1 MLSGLVPFHSL
12 RDTEIWCKVIQGER
26 PAMPTNASELGIS
39 DGLWQ
44 LLVRCW
50 NRNYFKRP
58 QINEVLRHLCQDL
71 ALGLLFPPSPSNVP
85 RAPSC
90 ESVFD
95 SGTQRYGK
103 CSWLRL
109 VCWCAYS
116 SIADIFVTANAEPQ
130 SEGMFGTTLWTTG
143 LNPSPIRM
151 STVPHARKS

>member
-1 MLSGLVPFHSL
+1 MPFHSL
-12 RDTEIWCKVIQGER
+12 RDTEISYKVIQDER

-39 DGLWQ
+39 NGLWQ

-58 QINEVLRHLCQDL
+58 QINEVLRHLSQDP

-103 CSWLRL
+103 WYRLRL
-109 VCWCAYS
+109 VYSYAYS

-130 SEGMFGTTLWTTG
+130 TEGMFGTTLWTTG

-151 STVPHARKS
+151 STVPHAR